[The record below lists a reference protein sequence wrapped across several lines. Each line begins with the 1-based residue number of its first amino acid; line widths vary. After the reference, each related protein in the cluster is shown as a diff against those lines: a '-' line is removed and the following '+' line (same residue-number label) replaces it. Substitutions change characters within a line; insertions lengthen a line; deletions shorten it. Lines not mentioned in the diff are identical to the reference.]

1 LFFES
6 FNNKKINMSFTW
18 NELVCHGLLKNIGE
32 RGLVCRVIDLVRPMR
47 RDFIE
52 DEAREYHAGKICI
65 MRCPVSGIWLQV
77 IPNGGGT
84 DLAQINK
91 CLKKEFKD
99 AWRQRD
105 PACGAG
111 RGPDRGRI
119 ITCAPWRRN
128 KPATALWPS
137 DICLLD
143 VVKRDPNRGVG
154 GGVRSAAFQ
163 SARAKKKLES

>member
-1 LFFES
+1 
-6 FNNKKINMSFTW
+6 MSFTW

-119 ITCAPWRRN
+119 FIACTVGWQV
-128 KPATALWPS
+128 ATALWPS

-143 VVKRDPNRGVG
+143 VVKRNPNRGVG

>member
-1 LFFES
+1 
-6 FNNKKINMSFTW
+6 MSFTW

-32 RGLVCRVIDLVRPMR
+32 RELVCRVLDLVLPMR
-47 RDFIE
+47 RDLIE

-65 MRCPVSGIWLQV
+65 LRCPVSGIWLQV

-84 DLAQINK
+84 DLAQINNY
-91 CLKKEFKD
+91 LKKEFKD

-105 PACGAG
+105 PAFAAPGAEDLH
-111 RGPDRGRI
+111 RERI

-128 KPATALWPS
+128 KPETVLWPS

-143 VVKRDPNRGVG
+143 VVKRDPNLHEGAVCPWRFG
-154 GGVRSAAFQ
+154 RRRTAAFQ
-163 SARAKKKLES
+163 SAREKKKLES